1 MLLLM
6 PFCGEGR
13 YGLGGEGV
21 GRFWGLIG
29 VGLGCRVRMVDFS
42 SIGYAT
48 IGELSHDTNMATHE
62 ERNERGITVGL

>member
-1 MLLLM
+1 ME
-6 PFCGEGR
+6 GELR
-13 YGLGGEGV
+13 VL
-21 GRFWGLIG
+21 G

-62 ERNERGITVGL
+62 ERNERGIIVGI